1 MSHRPPGPRAVRE
14 DFSGSERTVAGYL
27 VAEVLDRQPA
37 EVRELLLRTSILDRV
52 SGPLADLLTGGS
64 GSERILHGLEEANAF
79 VTSLDPARSWFR
91 YHRLFADFLRL
102 ELRRTDPASINPLHR
117 KAAAWYAEHGHPVE
131 AIRHAQAAE
140 DWRHASRLL
149 TDSYVSLFLDGRRAT
164 VAGCSPTSLPRPR
177 RRIRSWRSRSRAPG
191 CSHADRKR

>member
-1 MSHRPPGPRAVRE
+1 M
-14 DFSGSERTVAGYL
+14 
-27 VAEVLDRQPA
+27 LDRQPA

-102 ELRRTDPASINPLHR
+102 ELRRTDPASINPMHR
-117 KAAAWYAEHGHPVE
+117 KAAAWYAGHGH
-131 AIRHAQAAE
+131 Q
-140 DWRHASRLL
+140 WRRFVTPRRPRIGGTLRLL
-149 TDSYVSLFLDGRRAT
+149 TDSYISLFLDGRRAT
-164 VAGCSPTSLPRPR
+164 VRGLLADFMEAATT
-177 RRIRSWRSRSRAPG
+177 IRNWRSHRGRRAVRR
-191 CSHADRKR
+191 DRKR

>member
-1 MSHRPPGPRAVRE
+1 MK

-91 YHRLFADFLRL
+91 YHRLFADLLRL
-102 ELRRTDPASINPLHR
+102 ELRRTDPASINPCTGR
-117 KAAAWYAEHGHPVE
+117 PPPGTPNTG
-131 AIRHAQAAE
+131 IQ
-140 DWRHASRLL
+140 WRQFVTPRQPRIGG
-149 TDSYVSLFLDGRRAT
+149 TPRA
-164 VAGCSPTSLPRPR
+164 C
-177 RRIRSWRSRSRAPG
+177 
-191 CSHADRKR
+191 